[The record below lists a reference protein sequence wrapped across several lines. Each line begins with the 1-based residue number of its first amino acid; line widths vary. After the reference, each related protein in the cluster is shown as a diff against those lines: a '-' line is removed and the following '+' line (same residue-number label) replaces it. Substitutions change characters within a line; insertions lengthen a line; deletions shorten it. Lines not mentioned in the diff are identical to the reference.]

1 MVLVKTLRRTI
12 YETFEKI
19 RYIFCILLVMFVIFS
34 VIPVVHGFAPI
45 AAKQEA
51 LDLMDLLIKKVHE
64 PKWIIG
70 YHYSAECQPADR
82 ENSNELEAAIA
93 AALRLW
99 LKPLRDL
106 QPQYQIVDN
115 FQFQLQRDYTGQ
127 GDKHSHV
134 YENIAELRTVDLR
147 VTFQCM
153 MEKKSF
159 AVISLAVS
167 PEIFIRQGT
176 QITTTLSYHLFHE
189 IGHAFGLGD
198 TYLGRNYAGRVT
210 NASSGGFTHT
220 VGQQPDSVMSTFSYF
235 SLLDENVLSEDDK
248 RGMVWL
254 YQYYYQNIAREDC
267 FFSDYVWEQETAGC
281 RPKYPLIFETKYSP
295 SRLVLQ
301 LLAEDK
307 TIDINAQDAEAMTA
321 LHYAV
326 MTEKEEVVKAL
337 LAYPEIKLDL
347 KDKQGRTPL
356 DIALAVGNTAI
367 IKMLPEPPRR
377 KEDVNGDGVVNIN
390 DLVQVAQSLNADVS
404 TNPEVDVNGDGTIN
418 ILDLIFVA
426 QKFGELNAA
435 APTFIA
441 MDSAELTPAIVQ
453 AWIKKAQVVN
463 DGSIAFRQG
472 ITNLQRLLETI
483 AVPEKTVL
491 LVNYPNPFNPETWIP
506 YQLAK
511 SASVNV
517 SIYAADGKL
526 IRTLTLGHQVA
537 GVYHAR
543 NRAVHWDGKNSLGES
558 VASGVYFY
566 TLTAGDFFA
575 TRRMLIL
582 K

>member
-1 MVLVKTLRRTI
+1 MKLLK
-12 YETFEKI
+12 KI
-19 RYIFCILLVMFVIFS
+19 RYIFSILLVMFVLFS
-34 VIPVVHGFAPI
+34 VTPVVHGFVPI

-51 LDLMDLLIKKVHE
+51 LDLMNLLMKKVHE
-64 PKWIIG
+64 PQWKIG
-70 YHYSAECQPADR
+70 YRYSAECQPADR
-82 ENSNELEAAIA
+82 ENSKELEEAIA
-93 AALRLW
+93 TALRLW

-106 QPQYQIVDN
+106 QPQHQIVDS
-115 FQFQLQRDYTGQ
+115 FQFQLQQDYTGQ
-127 GDKHSHV
+127 GDMHSYV
-134 YENIAELRTVDLR
+134 NENIAELRAVDLR
-147 VTFQCM
+147 VTFQCI
-153 MEKKSF
+153 EELSF
-159 AVISLAVS
+159 ATISTGLPPQV
-167 PEIFIRQGT
+167 FMRLGT
-176 QITTTLSYHLFHE
+176 KITKTMSFVLMHE
-189 IGHAFGLGD
+189 LGHAIGLGD
-198 TYLGRNYAGRVT
+198 TYLGGSIAGRDT
-210 NASSGGFTHT
+210 SASSGGFTHT

-281 RPKYPLIFETKYSP
+281 RPKYPLIFETQYSP

-301 LLAEDK
+301 LLNEDK

-453 AWIKKAQVVN
+453 AWIKQAQVVD
-463 DGSIAFRQG
+463 DGSIAFRKG
-472 ITNLQRLLETI
+472 FANLQRLLERI
-483 AVPEKTVL
+483 VVPEKTVL

-511 SASVNV
+511 PASVNV
-517 SIYAADGKL
+517 TIYAADGTL
-526 IRTLTLGHQVA
+526 IRRLTLGHQVA
-537 GVYHAR
+537 GVYHTR
-543 NRAVHWDGKNSLGES
+543 TRAAYWDGKNSLGES
-558 VASGVYFY
+558 VVSGVYFY
-566 TLTAGDFFA
+566 TLTADDFTA